1 MLDKLKQGYEKVKDV
16 IEDIS
21 YKVPDGLWFI
31 IKCSVITI
39 IWITII
45 C

>member
-16 IEDIS
+16 IEDITYNIPS
-21 YKVPDGLWFI
+21 KMLFI
-31 IKCSVITI
+31 IQCSLICLFWI
-39 IWITII
+39 ILV